1 MTKQEVENLVKQGL
15 TTKQFETF
23 CLEKFILFVEFELET
38 GFALIDNSYIALVF
52 DKILFA
58 VEQGITNGSLKD
70 FDSEFTCLRWMNR
83 YRDIIMSYFVE
94 NHINLTEYF
103 RNKYDTSDI
112 ISYAFIEQVDLN
124 KQKNL
129 IIVSVI
135 LTVGVSGIYLFDAAF
150 AGVSLAMVLGVIL
163 NLLLRD

>member
-15 TTKQFETF
+15 TAQQFESF
-23 CLEKFILFVEFELET
+23 CVEKFTLFLEFQSET
-38 GFALIDNSYIALVF
+38 GFAAINSSYIPLVF

-103 RNKYDTSDI
+103 STKYDTSDI
-112 ISYAFIEQVDLN
+112 VSYAFIEQVDLN
-124 KQKNL
+124 KHTVLMYLDHYLSK
-129 IIVSVI
+129 IVNAPI
-135 LTVGVSGIYLFDAAF
+135 EELQTYMGQ
-150 AGVSLAMVLGVIL
+150 
-163 NLLLRD
+163 N

>member
-15 TTKQFETF
+15 TAQQFESF
-23 CLEKFILFVEFELET
+23 CVEKFTLFLEFQSET
-38 GFALIDNSYIALVF
+38 GFAAINSSYIPLVF

-103 RNKYDTSDI
+103 STKYDTSDI
-112 ISYAFIEQVDLN
+112 VSYAFIEQVDLN
-124 KQKNL
+124 KHTVLMYLDHYLSK
-129 IIVSVI
+129 IVNAPI
-135 LTVGVSGIYLFDAAF
+135 EELQACMGQ
-150 AGVSLAMVLGVIL
+150 
-163 NLLLRD
+163 N

>member
-1 MTKQEVENLVKQGL
+1 MTTQEVENLVKQGL
-15 TTKQFETF
+15 TAQQFESF
-23 CLEKFILFVEFELET
+23 CIEKFTLFLEFQSET
-38 GFALIDNSYIALVF
+38 GFAAINSSYIPLVF

-103 RNKYDTSDI
+103 SNKYGTSDI
-112 ISYAFIEQVDLN
+112 VSYAFIEQVDLN
-124 KQKNL
+124 KNTVLMYLDHYLSK
-129 IIVSVI
+129 IVNAPIEELQVYM
-135 LTVGVSGIYLFDAAF
+135 GQ
-150 AGVSLAMVLGVIL
+150 
-163 NLLLRD
+163 N

>member
-1 MTKQEVENLVKQGL
+1 MTTQEVENLVKQGL
-15 TTKQFETF
+15 TAQQFESF
-23 CLEKFILFVEFELET
+23 CIEKFTLFLEFQSET
-38 GFALIDNSYIALVF
+38 GFAAINSSYIPLVF

-83 YRDIIMSYFVE
+83 YRDIIMSYFIE

-103 RNKYDTSDI
+103 SNKYNTSDI

-124 KQKNL
+124 KHTVLMYLDHYLSK
-129 IIVSVI
+129 IVNAPI
-135 LTVGVSGIYLFDAAF
+135 EELQAYIG
-150 AGVSLAMVLGVIL
+150 
-163 NLLLRD
+163 

>member
-1 MTKQEVENLVKQGL
+1 MTTQEVENLVKQGL
-15 TTKQFETF
+15 TAQQFESF
-23 CLEKFILFVEFELET
+23 CIEKFTLFLEFQSET
-38 GFALIDNSYIALVF
+38 GFAAINSSYIPLVF

-83 YRDIIMSYFVE
+83 YRDIIMSYFIE

-103 RNKYDTSDI
+103 SSKYNTSDI

-124 KQKNL
+124 KHTVLMYLDHYLSK
-129 IIVSVI
+129 IVNAPI
-135 LTVGVSGIYLFDAAF
+135 EELQAYIG
-150 AGVSLAMVLGVIL
+150 
-163 NLLLRD
+163 

>member
-15 TTKQFETF
+15 TAQQFESF
-23 CLEKFILFVEFELET
+23 CIEKFTLFIEFQSET
-38 GFALIDNSYIALVF
+38 GFAAINNSYIPLVF

-103 RNKYDTSDI
+103 RNKYDTLDI

-124 KQKNL
+124 KH
-129 IIVSVI
+129 IV
-135 LTVGVSGIYLFDAAF
+135 LMYLDHYLSKIVNAPIEELQSYM
-150 AGVSLAMVLGVIL
+150 GQ
-163 NLLLRD
+163 N

>member
-15 TTKQFETF
+15 TAQQFESF
-23 CLEKFILFVEFELET
+23 CIEKFTLFLEFQSET
-38 GFALIDNSYIALVF
+38 GFAAINSSYIPLVF

-58 VEQGITNGSLKD
+58 VEQGVTNGSLKD

-103 RNKYDTSDI
+103 SNKYDTSDI
-112 ISYAFIEQVDLN
+112 VSYAFIEQVDLN
-124 KQKNL
+124 KHTVLMYLDHYLSK
-129 IIVSVI
+129 IVNAPI
-135 LTVGVSGIYLFDAAF
+135 EELQACMGQ
-150 AGVSLAMVLGVIL
+150 
-163 NLLLRD
+163 N

>member
-1 MTKQEVENLVKQGL
+1 MTTQEVENLVKQGL
-15 TTKQFETF
+15 TAQQFESF
-23 CLEKFILFVEFELET
+23 CVEKFTLFLEFQSET
-38 GFALIDNSYIALVF
+38 GFVAINSSYIPLVF

-103 RNKYDTSDI
+103 SNKYDTSDI
-112 ISYAFIEQVDLN
+112 VSYAFIEQVDLN
-124 KQKNL
+124 KHTVLMYLDHYLSK
-129 IIVSVI
+129 IVNAPI
-135 LTVGVSGIYLFDAAF
+135 EELQAYMGQ
-150 AGVSLAMVLGVIL
+150 
-163 NLLLRD
+163 N

>member
-15 TTKQFETF
+15 TAQQFESF
-23 CLEKFILFVEFELET
+23 CIEKFTLFLEFQSET
-38 GFALIDNSYIALVF
+38 GFAAINSSYIPLVF

-94 NHINLTEYF
+94 NQINLTEYF
-103 RNKYDTSDI
+103 STKYDTSDI
-112 ISYAFIEQVDLN
+112 VSYAFIEQVDLN
-124 KQKNL
+124 KHTVLMYLDHYLSK
-129 IIVSVI
+129 IVNAPI
-135 LTVGVSGIYLFDAAF
+135 EELQAYIGQ
-150 AGVSLAMVLGVIL
+150 
-163 NLLLRD
+163 N

>member
-15 TTKQFETF
+15 TAQQFESF
-23 CLEKFILFVEFELET
+23 CIEKFTLFPEFQSET
-38 GFALIDNSYIALVF
+38 GFAAINSSYIPLVF

-70 FDSEFTCLRWMNR
+70 FESEFTCLRWMNR

-103 RNKYDTSDI
+103 STKCNTSDI
-112 ISYAFIEQVDLN
+112 VSYAFIEQVDLN
-124 KQKNL
+124 KHTVLMYLDHYLSK
-129 IIVSVI
+129 IVNAPVEELQSYM
-135 LTVGVSGIYLFDAAF
+135 GQ
-150 AGVSLAMVLGVIL
+150 
-163 NLLLRD
+163 N

>member
-1 MTKQEVENLVKQGL
+1 MTTQEVENLVKQGL
-15 TTKQFETF
+15 TAQQFESF
-23 CLEKFILFVEFELET
+23 CIEKFTLFLEFQSET
-38 GFALIDNSYIALVF
+38 GFAAINSSYIPLVF

-103 RNKYDTSDI
+103 STKYDTSDI
-112 ISYAFIEQVDLN
+112 VSYAFIEQVDLN
-124 KQKNL
+124 KHTVLMYLDHYLSK
-129 IIVSVI
+129 IVNAPI
-135 LTVGVSGIYLFDAAF
+135 EELQAYMGQ
-150 AGVSLAMVLGVIL
+150 
-163 NLLLRD
+163 N

>member
-1 MTKQEVENLVKQGL
+1 MTTQEVENLVKQGL
-15 TTKQFETF
+15 TAQQFESF
-23 CLEKFILFVEFELET
+23 CIEKFTLFLEFQSET
-38 GFALIDNSYIALVF
+38 GFAAINSSYIPLVF

-103 RNKYDTSDI
+103 STKYDTSDI
-112 ISYAFIEQVDLN
+112 VSYAFIEQVDLN
-124 KQKNL
+124 KHTVLMYLDHYLSK
-129 IIVSVI
+129 IVNAPI
-135 LTVGVSGIYLFDAAF
+135 EELQTYMGQ
-150 AGVSLAMVLGVIL
+150 
-163 NLLLRD
+163 N

>member
-1 MTKQEVENLVKQGL
+1 MTTQEVENLVKQGL
-15 TTKQFETF
+15 TAQQFESF
-23 CLEKFILFVEFELET
+23 CIEKFTLFLEFQSET
-38 GFALIDNSYIALVF
+38 GFAAINSSYIPLVF

-83 YRDIIMSYFVE
+83 YRDTIMSYFVE

-124 KQKNL
+124 KHTVLMYLDHYLSK
-129 IIVSVI
+129 IVNAPI
-135 LTVGVSGIYLFDAAF
+135 EELQAYMGQ
-150 AGVSLAMVLGVIL
+150 
-163 NLLLRD
+163 N